1 MKKDNYIIVAS
12 DYTHTVS
19 RIVSELDG
27 LHGYSTIT
35 VNSTKL
41 LKEFLSTVTPKL
53 IILHFRNNNL
63 EIKYLFNSFS
73 KVVAPVL
80 CLTNM
85 YEIVDFSSERI
96 PIMIQ
101 TLENSLGNKHLLCNV
116 KSILSLS
123 NINSESKL
131 SVNKVAELS
140 FLTENKN
147 LARYVLELDQKK
159 ALLKSMMER
168 IKELSTSVDHTTRG
182 RLNSIVN
189 SIKINTKTNHW
200 DDFKVYFENINPG
213 FIKELSNKFPCLTVK
228 DIKYCCY
235 LKMNMSNEDIRYILG
250 INKES
255 VRTHKYRLKK
265 KMILEKQQDLKSF
278 ISAF

>member
-12 DYTHTVS
+12 DHPHTVS
-19 RIVSELDG
+19 KIVSELVD
-27 LHGYSTIT
+27 LPNYSTVT
-35 VNSTKL
+35 VNSIKL
-41 LKEFLSTVTPKL
+41 LKEFLHTITPKL
-53 IILHFRNNNL
+53 IILNFRNNNI
-63 EIKYLFNSFS
+63 EIKYLFNSYS
-73 KVVAPVL
+73 KVIAPVL
-80 CLTNM
+80 CLTNL
-85 YEIVDFSSERI
+85 YETVDFSSEKT

-123 NINSESKL
+123 RMH
-131 SVNKVAELS
+131 NKPRLNTNRREDSS
-140 FLTENKN
+140 FLIENKN

-168 IKELSTSVDHTTRG
+168 IKELSSSVDHTTRG
-182 RLNSIVN
+182 RLNSIIN
-189 SIKINTKTNHW
+189 NIKLNTRTNHW

-250 INKES
+250 ISKES

-278 ISAF
+278 ISSF

>member
-1 MKKDNYIIVAS
+1 MKKDHYIIVAS
-12 DYTHTVS
+12 DTTHTVS
-19 RIVSELDG
+19 RIVSELDD
-27 LHGYSTIT
+27 LRGYSTVT
-35 VNSTKL
+35 VNSIKL
-41 LKEFLSTVTPKL
+41 LKEFLHTITPKL
-53 IILHFRNNNL
+53 IILSFKNNNI

-80 CLTNM
+80 CLTNR
-85 YEIVDFSSERI
+85 YETVDFSLENT
-96 PIMIQ
+96 PVMIQ
-101 TLENSLGNKHLLCNV
+101 TLENSLGSKHLLCNV

-123 NINSESKL
+123 
-131 SVNKVAELS
+131 SVHHKSSLNTNRNGEPS

-168 IKELSTSVDHTTRG
+168 IKELSLSVDYPTRG
-182 RLNSIVN
+182 RLNSIINNIKVN
-189 SIKINTKTNHW
+189 TRTNHW

-213 FIKELSNKFPCLTVK
+213 FIKELTHKFPCLTVK

-250 INKES
+250 ISKES

-265 KMILEKQQDLKSF
+265 KMILEKKQDLKSF
-278 ISAF
+278 IRSF

>member
-12 DYTHTVS
+12 DTPHTVS
-19 RIVSELDG
+19 KIVSELVD
-27 LHGYSTIT
+27 LRGYSTVT
-35 VNSTKL
+35 VNSIKL
-41 LKEFLSTVTPKL
+41 LKEFLHTITPKL
-53 IILHFRNNNL
+53 IILNFKNNNI
-63 EIKYLFNSFS
+63 EIKYFFNSCS
-73 KVVAPVL
+73 KIIAPVL
-80 CLTNM
+80 CLTNQ
-85 YEIVDFSSERI
+85 YEVVDFSSEKT

-123 NINSESKL
+123 CMHHNPRLDTNIREDS
-131 SVNKVAELS
+131 S
-140 FLTENKN
+140 FLIENKN

-168 IKELSTSVDHTTRG
+168 IKELSSSVDHTTRG
-182 RLNSIVN
+182 RLNSIIN
-189 SIKINTKTNHW
+189 NIKLNTRTNHW

-250 INKES
+250 ISRES

-278 ISAF
+278 ISSF